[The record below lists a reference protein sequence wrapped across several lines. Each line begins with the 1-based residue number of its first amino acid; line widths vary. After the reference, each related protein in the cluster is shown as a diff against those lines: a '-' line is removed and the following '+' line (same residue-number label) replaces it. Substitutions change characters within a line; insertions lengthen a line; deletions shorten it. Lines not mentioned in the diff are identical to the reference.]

1 MPMGGNGKDQ
11 IERRKAS
18 EMKAGWHVVCVSV
31 CVCVCQRVNYNA
43 TGLPAGLRG
52 SRDGD
57 QMLGEESPDGRDG
70 EDGGGRKGSG
80 AESCCGMEAQGG
92 MRIKFSGFGRL
103 RYQCEDPEGGRRRE
117 KEGEGGRR
125 RALMLSGQMNELV
138 MNDMEKEQDNRRPA
152 GRD

>member
-1 MPMGGNGKDQ
+1 
-11 IERRKAS
+11 
-18 EMKAGWHVVCVSV
+18 MKAGWHVVVVCV

-57 QMLGEESPDGRDG
+57 QMLGGESPDGRDS
-70 EDGGGRKGSG
+70 GGRKDSG

-92 MRIKFSGFGRL
+92 MRTKFSGFGWL

-117 KEGEGGRR
+117 KE
-125 RALMLSGQMNELV
+125 
-138 MNDMEKEQDNRRPA
+138 EKKGVDAEWADE
-152 GRD
+152 